1 MIDQRLL
8 DPHEAKAYWAN
19 VYGFFRASEGA
30 SEASLLAPV
39 CHPEAAGGVSRLL
52 NRIQRRAVEHA
63 LRFCEPSGGFETLRA
78 LDVGC
83 GTGRW
88 SRTLADL
95 GAGVV
100 GVDLSPDAVSIC
112 RRRVPEGEFICS
124 DATEL
129 AGHVEGRFGLI
140 LSVTVLQHIHFHEQ
154 PLALEQIRKV
164 LAPGGYFVMLEHT
177 RAQGQHMFA
186 RSPDGWQEVAG
197 ACGLEPVAFR
207 PYEFLPFSLLLDA
220 VKGSRMGGKLT
231 RYLLRRGVADLVPQ
245 NGEGE
250 VLRHPLQTLLRTLF
264 RILRTGAIGASYLS
278 EPSFRKLGNPRWATH
293 GTFVFRGRD

>member
-19 VYGFFRASEGA
+19 VYGSLRASEGA

-52 NRIQRRAVEHA
+52 NRIQRHAVEHA
-63 LRFCEPSGGFETLRA
+63 LRFCEPSGGFESLRV

-83 GTGRW
+83 STGRW

-112 RRRVPEGEFICS
+112 RSRVPEGEFICS
-124 DATEL
+124 DATGL
-129 AGHVEGRFGLI
+129 ASRVEGRFGLI
-140 LSVTVLQHIHFHEQ
+140 LSVTVLQHIHFQEK

-164 LAPGGYFVMLEHT
+164 LAPRATSSCSST
-177 RAQGQHMFA
+177 RARKDSTCSPVLRKDGKSSPGRAGWSVLRSAPTSFSRFVSTRSRGPAWAGSSRATSSAAGWRTWYRRTA
-186 RSPDGWQEVAG
+186 RRED
-197 ACGLEPVAFR
+197 
-207 PYEFLPFSLLLDA
+207 
-220 VKGSRMGGKLT
+220 
-231 RYLLRRGVADLVPQ
+231 
-245 NGEGE
+245 
-250 VLRHPLQTLLRTLF
+250 LRHPLGTLLRT
-264 RILRTGAIGASYLS
+264 LRTGAIGASTRSGCAAL
-278 EPSFRKLGNPRWATH
+278 T
-293 GTFVFRGRD
+293 